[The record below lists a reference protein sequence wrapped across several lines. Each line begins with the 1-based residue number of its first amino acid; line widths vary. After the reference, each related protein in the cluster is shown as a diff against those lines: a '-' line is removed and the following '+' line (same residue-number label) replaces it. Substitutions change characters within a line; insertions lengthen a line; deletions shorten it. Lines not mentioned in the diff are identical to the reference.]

1 MKVSI
6 KDRIKNKIDPLIQ
19 KFKSSKKG
27 VKIAICTSALAVL
40 LAVVFTIMFM
50 NKNKYAVLF
59 SDIDAQDAAEIVENL
74 ESDGVKTKIK
84 GNTVYVPKEQ
94 VDKLRLELAPELT
107 NGSVGFELMDEGSSM
122 GLTDEEF
129 RLKKQRMLQGEIE
142 KTIKSF
148 PQVDGAR
155 VHITPGEKSVFEK
168 ESEPGKA
175 AVYIILKRGTSLDEN
190 QVKSIVSLVSGS
202 VDNMAKENVEV
213 IDDKMNLLSE
223 GLFVAGDKTN
233 KTGINTNIKEAKEAE
248 SALNLELEKSILNIL
263 EPIFGKG
270 KVKATVNADLNF
282 DSVEQTEIKI
292 DPNKVAIKE
301 TKMKNTSQGG
311 VNNAGLVD
319 DNMTNAINNNTNNKE
334 ESLEESYEYETG
346 KTETHTI
353 KAPGEL
359 QRLTTS
365 IVVDGKVKKAVLYDV
380 EDIVY
385 NAIGL
390 DKKRGDDI
398 FVTSMEF
405 DPEGKA
411 EAKKEIAEIKAQELK
426 AKLVA
431 IGIFIVTSLITL
443 AALYFLVIRKNKKKN
458 EDVYDDEYYDNITNE
473 QQPSKF
479 DATVG
484 RANRIVED
492 EDLSLEDEVR
502 LYASDK
508 PDQVTEII
516 KTWLNE

>member
-1 MKVSI
+1 MEVSI
-6 KDRIKNKIDPLIQ
+6 KDRIKQKTDPLIQ

-27 VKIAICTSALAVL
+27 VKIAICIGAIAIL
-40 LAVVFTIMFM
+40 LAAVFTTIYI

-59 SDIDAQDAAEIVENL
+59 SEIDAQDAAEIVENL

-84 GNTVYVPKEQ
+84 GNTVYVPKNQ
-94 VDKLRLELAPELT
+94 VDKLRLELAPELS

-142 KTIKSF
+142 RTIKSF

-175 AVYIILKRGTSLDEN
+175 AVYIILKRGSNLDEN

-223 GLFVAGDKTN
+223 GLFTADGTSN

-248 SALNLELEKSILNIL
+248 STLNLELEKSILNML

-282 DSVEQTEIKI
+282 DSVEQTELKI

-301 TKMKNTSQGG
+301 TKIKNTSQGG

-319 DNMTNAINNNTNNKE
+319 DNMTNTVNDNTNNKE

-353 KAPGEL
+353 KAPGEV

-365 IVVDGKVKKAVLYDV
+365 IVIDGKIKQAVLYDV

-385 NAIGL
+385 NAVGL
-390 DKKRGDDI
+390 DKKRGDEI

-405 DPEGKA
+405 DPVGKA
-411 EAKKEIAEIKAQELK
+411 EAKKEIDEIKAQELK
-426 AKLVA
+426 AKLFA
-431 IGIFIVTSLITL
+431 LGIFIGITL
-443 AALYFLVIRKNKKKN
+443 IALAIVYFMIIRKKKK
-458 EDVYDDEYYDNITNE
+458 EVDLYDDDDENLSDLET
-473 QQPSKF
+473 SVTL
-479 DATVG
+479 DTVG
-484 RANRIVED
+484 GRVNRIIDD
-492 EDLSLEDEVR
+492 EELSLEDEVR
-502 LYASDK
+502 LYASEK

>member
-1 MKVSI
+1 MKVSVKDI
-6 KDRIKNKIDPLIQ
+6 KKQKIDPLIQ

-27 VKIAICTSALAVL
+27 VKIAIFTSALTVL
-40 LAVVFTIMFM
+40 LAVVFTIGYI
-50 NKNKYAVLF
+50 NKNKYDVLF

-84 GNTVYVPKEQ
+84 GNTVYVPKNQ
-94 VDKLRLELAPELT
+94 VDKLRLELAPEFS
-107 NGSVGFELMDEGSSM
+107 NGSKGFELMDEGSSM

-155 VHITPGEKSVFEK
+155 VHITPGTKSVFEK

-175 AVYIILKRGTSLDEN
+175 AVYIILKKGTDLDEN

-223 GLFVAGDKTN
+223 GLFFAGASKN
-233 KTGINTNIKEAKEAE
+233 KTGVNTNIKEAKEAE
-248 SALNLELEKSILNIL
+248 SALNLELEKSILNML

-270 KVKATVNADLNF
+270 KVKATVSADLNF

-319 DNMTNAINNNTNNKE
+319 DNMTNAVNNYTNNKD

-353 KAPGEL
+353 KAPGEVK
-359 QRLTTS
+359 RLTTS
-365 IVVDGKVKKAVLYDV
+365 IVIDGKVKKAVLFDV

-390 DKKRGDDI
+390 DKKRGDDL
-398 FVTSMEF
+398 FVTSMDF

-411 EAKKEIAEIKAQELK
+411 EAKKEIEEIKAQELK
-426 AKLVA
+426 AKLLA
-431 IGIFIVTSLITL
+431 LGIFIVTSLIVL
-443 AALYFLVIRKNKKKN
+443 AAVYFLVIRKNKKQS
-458 EDVYDDEYYDNITNE
+458 EDEYDEDYDANLIDSESQST
-473 QQPSKF
+473 F
-479 DATVG
+479 DETVG
-484 RANRIVED
+484 RANRIVD
-492 EDLSLEDEVR
+492 GEDLSLEDEVR